1 MTGPV
6 TGPMT
11 AQRILAALRGVA
23 LSGATILLGLAGA
36 AQAQTRA
43 DLIPLGRSAASGA
56 VCEAVRDYDDPVV
69 QAQGRRGWNIHCRG
83 WEVNLGRIYVLPNR
97 AAETA
102 WSEALATRATCAAP
116 KSETIAGLG
125 PVDRRACHAVSSNAT
140 YLTYGAKKG
149 QNLFAAEGA
158 SQIADVLE
166 TGLKVVAGAEKP
178 PPASEVQ
185 VSAASA
191 EIAAD
196 FGGAAGGLARAEA
209 AAATDPARL
218 RARAYVQ
225 NNEWRFDQAE
235 TDFQALAADAQ
246 ARNAPPREQGEARL
260 NLALNISNNGRFAEA
275 DRQFAAAD
283 VQVAQ
288 SGDPVLAAQA
298 LSYHA
303 LHLRNEGKFAEAV
316 AAARQTLQA
325 REQVRAARGMTTKG
339 PTVVATAGVVAI
351 GADLSHALTT
361 RSGGQDLMGGGS
373 TISINDQFLVQDAQA
388 WEVIGSSLAAQG
400 DAAGARN
407 ALDQASRTLT
417 AGEADGALNVWLR
430 SRVEADLADLDM
442 AAAQPGQAADRLT
455 ASIQILR
462 ARHAG
467 TSTEGGLLLQLG
479 HAQMLAGRS
488 DAALVSFG
496 RAFSLFQSQRGSL
509 GASADDAAPYFE
521 LLLTKIA
528 SDPAKADDYRARF
541 FSAAES
547 VVSNA
552 TAQTVSRLAARVASG
567 DGAITGLVRALD
579 DTKRELRATEA
590 RVANAQA
597 TNSYAGEVKTT
608 LDAQLKTLQQQS
620 DTLEAQLLAANPRY
634 AQLVAS
640 TASLP
645 DLQKALRPD
654 EVYLKLVLLGGRGYG
669 IVVSQTSAKPYRL
682 ALSREQAATA
692 VRAIR
697 APFEAEDNLPA
708 FDVAQSYALF
718 QQLFGPVRG
727 ELAQARH
734 LIYEP
739 DGALISLPVAT
750 LVTEDP
756 APLLAG
762 LAAGKEPDYRKVAWL
777 GARLDSSLVLSA
789 PSFLQSRAFS
799 PSRAKQTFLAFA
811 DPASAKAEPRAYASV
826 LKRSAAIAGGNGA
839 NVCEGTR
846 QALLRLPELPD
857 TADEVRKVGA
867 SLHETSSDD
876 LLIGKAFTDDAVK
889 SRSDL
894 GDFKVLYFA
903 THGLL
908 PQPSACLPEPA
919 LVTSVGAGTDS
930 DGLLDASEILD
941 LKLDADLVVLSACDT
956 GGAGSDAADLTGL
969 QGGGEALGGLTRAV
983 IYAGG
988 RALVVSHWSVDSA
1001 ATVRLMTGLFS
1012 ARAGSE
1018 AEALQQ
1024 AQVALQQSPD
1034 WSHPYFWAPFTI
1046 VGDGARAM
1054 PTSAAAVAAGQ
1065 P

>member
-1 MTGPV
+1 MTG
-6 TGPMT
+6 
-11 AQRILAALRGVA
+11 RRRLAAGCGAA
-23 LSGATILLGLAGA
+23 LLLAAVAGA
-36 AQAQTRA
+36 GQAQTRA

-69 QAQGRRGWNIHCRG
+69 QAAGRRAWNVRCRG
-83 WEVNLGRIYVLPNR
+83 WEVSLGRLYVLPN
-97 AAETA
+97 AAGETA
-102 WSEALATRATCAAP
+102 WSQALAARAACAEP
-116 KSETIAGLG
+116 KSASLAGLG
-125 PVDRRACHAVSSNAT
+125 SVARRACRATNSNAT
-140 YLTYGAKKG
+140 YVSYGARRG
-149 QNLFAAEGA
+149 QALFAAEGA

-166 TGLKVVAGAEKP
+166 TGLRVVAGAAKAP
-178 PPASEVQ
+178 KMSDVQ

-196 FGGAAGGLARAEA
+196 FGGASGGLAKAQA
-209 AAATDPARL
+209 AAADPARL

-235 TDFQALAADAQ
+235 SDFQALVADAR
-246 ARNAPPREQGEARL
+246 ARNAPPREQGEAML
-260 NLALNISNNGRFAEA
+260 NLALNISNTGRFAEA
-275 DRQFAAAD
+275 DRWFSEAQG
-283 VQVAQ
+283 QVDRAN
-288 SGDPVLAAQA
+288 DPVLAAQA
-298 LSYHA
+298 LGYRA
-303 LHLRNEGKFAEAV
+303 LHLRNQGRFPEAV
-316 AAARQTLQA
+316 EAGRRTLAA
-325 REQVRAARGMTTKG
+325 REQARAARGMTAQG
-339 PTVVATAGVVAI
+339 PTLVATSGGELAI
-351 GADLSHALTT
+351 GADLAHALNS
-361 RSGGQDLMGGGS
+361 RSGGQALIGGAAVS
-373 TISINDQFLVQDAQA
+373 VADQLRVQDAQA
-388 WEVIGSSLAAQG
+388 WEVIGSSLAAEG
-400 DAAGARN
+400 DAAGARE
-407 ALDQASRTLT
+407 ALAQAARLLA

-442 AAAQPGQAADRLT
+442 AAGQPAQAADRL
-455 ASIQILR
+455 ANSIQILR

-467 TSTEGGLLLQLG
+467 TATEGGLLLALG
-479 HAQMLAGRS
+479 RAQMAAGRD
-488 DAALVSFG
+488 DAALASFG
-496 RAFSLFQSQRGSL
+496 RAFALFQGQRGSL
-509 GASADDAAPYFE
+509 GASADDSAPYFD
-521 LLLTKIA
+521 LLLARIA
-528 SDPAKADDYRARF
+528 SDPARADDYRGRF

-552 TAQTVSRLAARVASG
+552 TAQTVSKLAARVASG

-590 RVANAQA
+590 RVANLQAQNA
-597 TNSYAGEVKTT
+597 YAGEAKTA
-608 LDAQLKTLQQQS
+608 LDGQLKTLQQQS

-640 TASLP
+640 TAALP
-645 DLQKALRPD
+645 DLQKALRKD
-654 EVYLKLVLLGGRGYG
+654 EIYLKVVLLGGRGYG
-669 IVVSQTSAKPYRL
+669 IVVSQTGAKPYRIDL
-682 ALSREQAATA
+682 TRDQAASA

-708 FDVAQSYALF
+708 FDVARSYALF
-718 QQLFGPVRG
+718 QKLFGPVRT
-727 ELAQARH
+727 EVLAARH

-750 LVTEDP
+750 LVTADP

-777 GARLDSSLVLSA
+777 GAHLDSSLVLSA

-811 DPASAKAEPRAYASV
+811 DPASAKAEPRAYQSV
-826 LKRSAAIAGGNGA
+826 LKRSASLTGGGA
-839 NVCEGTR
+839 NICEGTR

-867 SLHETSSDD
+867 SFRGSGQD
-876 LLIGKAFTDDAVK
+876 LMIGKTFTDDAVK
-889 SRSDL
+889 TRSDL
-894 GDFKVLYFA
+894 SDFKVLYFA

-919 LVTSVGAGTDS
+919 LVTSVGAGADS

-956 GGAGSDAADLTGL
+956 GGAGSEGADLTGL

-1012 ARAGSE
+1012 AEAPSE
-1018 AEALQQ
+1018 AEALQH
-1024 AQVALQQSPD
+1024 AQVSLQQSPE

-1054 PTSAAAVAAGQ
+1054 PTAGPGIPKSGQ
-1065 P
+1065 PSGR